1 MPKKRILLDSN
12 AYLRLANSFHPLLGV
27 SFGKED
33 YCLFLIP
40 EFQKEFD
47 RNPRLSNKFGWVN
60 QAEYIEN
67 RKRRIRILKH
77 QKEKIHLTHS
87 YLWPYNI
94 EYGLGASR
102 TDVRALSYGAVLGI
116 PVVTDDADMRA
127 LGEAFGIEIWGLL
140 DLLDI
145 MIQSK
150 QISVD
155 DLKTLVEYLD
165 YQRDL
170 PFPSFKSK
178 VKKLFWEKGGRP

>member
-47 RNPRLSNKFGWVN
+47 RNPRLANKFGWVN
-60 QAEYIEN
+60 QGEYVEN

-77 QKEKIHLTHS
+77 QKEQIHLTHS
-87 YLWPYNI
+87 YVWPHNI

-102 TDVRALSYGAVLGI
+102 TDVRALCYGAVLGV
-116 PVVTDDADMRA
+116 PVVTDDADMRT

-140 DLLDI
+140 DLLEI
-145 MIQSK
+145 MFRSK
-150 QISVD
+150 HISVN
-155 DLKTLVEYLD
+155 DLKTLVKYLD
-165 YQRDL
+165 YQQDL
-170 PFPSFKSK
+170 PSLSFKSD
-178 VKKLFWEKGGRP
+178 VKRLLR